1 MGSGVLTESELAHL
15 EGRLKRKANEVE
27 QDIVG
32 AEWSEHCS
40 YKSSK
45 KYLRLLPTKGRRVLV
60 GPGYDAGVLDIG
72 DGYVLT
78 VHIES
83 HNHPSAV
90 EPFGGAATGVGG
102 VIRDIMSMGT
112 RPIAILDALRFAP
125 IDDKSAGKK
134 SAKSKWLFKN
144 VVKGIADYG
153 NCIGI
158 PTVGGEIEFDGSFE
172 DYCLVD
178 VASIGVGKKEEVIS
192 NRADEGDYIVLA
204 GGSTGRDG
212 IHGAS
217 FASRALEAENRSA
230 VQIPDPFLEKLL
242 LEATMEAVQA
252 GCVKAIKDLGG
263 GGLSCCLS
271 ETSDNLGRG
280 FDVELQK
287 VHAREAGMTP
297 AELMISESQERM
309 LYVTDDKR
317 LPALQ
322 SILDKYEIKYSIL
335 GRAEGHQNLIVRNE
349 GKIVADMPSELV
361 AHAPLVDRASRR
373 PAYLDRIQ
381 KKGTRKPRQ
390 PADLSKVLLS
400 LLANPTIA
408 SKRWVYQQYDHE
420 VGVRTVVK
428 PGAADAAVMRVGDD
442 NGKFVSVKLDGN
454 SKHCYLDPYQGTLG
468 VLSEGCRNVI
478 CTGAEPIGVV
488 DHLQFGSPEDPEIFW
503 TFTQAIN
510 AIIDYCKFREIP
522 VVGGKV
528 SFYNETAKGPIKPS
542 PVMGTLGLIEDASW
556 ITKAALGAGDHI
568 FVVGETLPEMGGSEY
583 WEYVH
588 KLTAGRPPS
597 VDMQADR
604 ANGAAVLKL
613 IRSGNLVSCAHDCSK
628 GGLAVALAEMAVAG
642 GTGFSADM
650 DAVPNNGCARPDELL
665 FSESHSRYIIG
676 TKEPEQVS
684 RMLKSEGVRFALI
697 GRAAKGRV
705 EFVQRS
711 DTGKNAKKGKA
722 KKRIS
727 LPLSKLESAFYSI
740 DRIMQ

>member
-1 MGSGVLTESELAHL
+1 MGVLTEQELRYL
-15 EGRLKRKANEVE
+15 EEKLRRKANEVE

-45 KYLRLLPTKGRRVLV
+45 KYLRLLPTKGKRVVV

-72 DGYVLT
+72 GGYVLT

-112 RPIAILDALRFAP
+112 RPIAVLDALRFAP
-125 IDDKSAGKK
+125 IEGKK

-158 PTVGGEIEFDGSFE
+158 PTVGGEIEFDPSFE

-280 FDVELQK
+280 FDVELSN
-287 VHAREAGMTP
+287 VHAREAGMSA

-309 LYVTDDKR
+309 LYVTDATK
-317 LPALQ
+317 LATLQ
-322 SILDKYEIKYSIL
+322 SILEKYEIRHSIL
-335 GRAEGHQNLIVRNE
+335 GKAEGHQNLTVKS
-349 GKIVADMPSELV
+349 GGSVVADMPSSLL
-361 AHAPLVDRASRR
+361 AHAPLADRQSRR
-373 PAYLDRIQ
+373 PSYLDSL
-381 KKGTRKPRQ
+381 KKARPPKM
-390 PADLSKVLLS
+390 PANLGKVLLS

-420 VGVRTVVK
+420 VGVRTVAK
-428 PGAADAAVMRVGDD
+428 PGMGDAAVVRVD
-442 NGKFVSVKLDGN
+442 NGKFVAVKLDGN
-454 SKHCYLDPYQGTLG
+454 SKHCYIDPYQGTLG
-468 VLSEGCRNVI
+468 CLSEGFRNVI
-478 CTGAEPIGVV
+478 CAGAEPVGVV

-503 TFTQAIN
+503 AFEQAVK
-510 AIIDYCKFREIP
+510 AIVDYCNFMQVP

-528 SFYNETAKGPIKPS
+528 SFYNETARGPIKHS
-542 PVMGTLGLIEDASW
+542 PVMGTLGLIDEAPW
-556 ITKAALGAGDHI
+556 ITRQALGHGDHI
-568 FVVGETLPEMGGSEY
+568 FVVGETKPEMGGSEY
-583 WEYVH
+583 YESVCGI
-588 KLTAGRPPS
+588 TGGQVAV
-597 VDMQADR
+597 VDMEIDR
-604 ANGAAVLKL
+604 ANGRAVMDL
-613 IRSGNLVSCAHDCSK
+613 IRAGHVSCAHDCSK

-642 GTGFSADM
+642 KTGFRVNLDLI
-650 DAVPNNGCARPDELL
+650 PNSCARLDDLL
-665 FSESHSRYIIG
+665 FSESHSRYIVG
-676 TKEPEQVS
+676 TARPDAVE
-684 RMLKSEGVRFALI
+684 KSLESAGVAFARI
-697 GRAAKGRV
+697 GRSARGRA
-705 EFVQRS
+705 EFMQ
-711 DTGKNAKKGKA
+711 GKKA
-722 KKRIS
+722 KMS
-727 LPLSKLESAFYSI
+727 LPLAKLESAFGSLEK
-740 DRIMQ
+740 IMQG